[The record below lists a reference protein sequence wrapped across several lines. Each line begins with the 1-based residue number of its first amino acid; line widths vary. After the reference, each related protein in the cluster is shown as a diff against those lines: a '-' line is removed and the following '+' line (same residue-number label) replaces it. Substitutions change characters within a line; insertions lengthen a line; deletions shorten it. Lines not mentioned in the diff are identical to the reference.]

1 MYTLCLGKVD
11 TSLLLMKYAIRNNAD
26 NKHSNV
32 IDDSFASVSSVE
44 KWISSLADTV
54 GVDEWKAD
62 MKFTQCGG
70 DSFQLVQ
77 IINLIDNNLGA
88 KVKICMLSAVTS
100 FIVDIGHTVYT
111 HPTFHETL
119 KICSLACVRPR
130 NLKFVEKT
138 FPSLLEIIS
147 A

>member
-1 MYTLCLGKVD
+1 
-11 TSLLLMKYAIRNNAD
+11 MKYAIRNSAD
-26 NKHSNV
+26 NKHNNV
-32 IDDSFASVSSVE
+32 IDDSFTSIGSVE

-88 KVKICMLSAVTS
+88 KVKICMLSTVTS

-111 HPTFHETL
+111 HIQL
-119 KICSLACVRPR
+119 SMKL
-130 NLKFVEKT
+130 
-138 FPSLLEIIS
+138 
-147 A
+147 